1 MSISVKTSTA
11 GYSTIIQ
18 PYYKLAAGAWLPLKK
33 VYHKLDQG
41 WVEVWPS
48 EIVYTHYNIGTNLNI
63 ATLFNNPTE
72 VGNYIFINE
81 GTIQGVG
88 TALRTGTLPAG
99 SSLTI
104 INNGIIA
111 GNGGAGG
118 QNGSDALLLE
128 YPTLIR
134 NDAGHI
140 YGGGG
145 GGGNGRGASFK
156 SRGRRVTAYGGVGGT
171 GQGPGAPGPG
181 GPRVYIEEAV
191 ASNTPGGDPDGAS
204 SAGGSGGTWAQPGNP
219 GLQDSWGNT
228 LYGYIASYPPGVGG
242 RAILGSS
249 NMSSSST
256 GLDNVIGA
264 RV

>member
-1 MSISVKTSTA
+1 MSISVKTTTA
-11 GYSTIIQ
+11 GYSIITQ

-33 VYHKLDQG
+33 VYHKLPSG

-48 EIVYTHYNIGTNLNI
+48 EIIYTHYNIGTNLTI
-63 ATLFNNPTE
+63 AALFGNPTNP
-72 VGNYIFINE
+72 GNYIFINE
-81 GTIQGVG
+81 GTIQGAG
-88 TALRTGTLPAG
+88 TALRTGTFPAG

-104 INNGIIA
+104 INNHIIA
-111 GNGGAGG
+111 GNGGTGG
-118 QNGSDALLLE
+118 QKGNDALLLE
-128 YPTLIR
+128 FPTIIR
-134 NDAGHI
+134 NVNGHI

-156 SRGRRVTAYGGVGGT
+156 SRGRYVTAYGGVGGT

-204 SAGGSGGTWAQPGNP
+204 SAGGAGGTWGQTGNP

-228 LYGYIASYPPGVGG
+228 LYGYIASYPPGAGG
-242 RAILGSS
+242 RAIVGSS
-249 NMSSSST
+249 NIRQEST
-256 GLDNVIGA
+256 GMDNVIGA
-264 RV
+264 VV